1 MRTTN
6 LILVGVLATATSMA
20 DVDRPAPLQQKQKNF
35 VACPIV
41 LDTKD
46 VPCWVAEYDGERYF
60 LTVQTGRSNDVV
72 FAPSLMHKVLVEGTV
87 TDAPRMCGGIVLTDV
102 KLSVME
108 AEISPECDKILPGDG
123 YHVTGPRPITPDGDP
138 PGGKSTA
145 VRRAPNPERSN
156 AAIEARLKK
165 MAAEQQRAEF
175 TIPYYFDSNYLPFPA
190 EQATVDRAAD
200 YAALAKAQRVE
211 VVGYRGSVVLSDGS
225 VMTEKEGLAE
235 LRAKSVAAILQ
246 DFGVPNAALA
256 VSWNEKPEHS
266 NGVRDYDKR
275 RVTIAVIPVNK
286 DR

>member
-1 MRTTN
+1 MRTTH
-6 LILVGVLATATSMA
+6 LILLGVTTVSTSLADA
-20 DVDRPAPLQQKQKNF
+20 DLRAPAKQRNF

-46 VPCWVAEYDGERYF
+46 VPCWVAEHEGERYF

-87 TDAPRMCGGIVLTDV
+87 SDAPRMCGGIVLKDV

-123 YHVTGPRPITPDGDP
+123 YHVTGPRPIIPDGDP

-145 VRRAPNPERSN
+145 VRRPPDPERSARAI
-156 AAIEARLKK
+156 AARQEK
-165 MAAEQQRAEF
+165 MAAEKQRAEF

-200 YAALAKAQRVE
+200 YAALSKAERVE

-235 LRAKSVAAILQ
+235 LRAKTVAAILEN
-246 DFGVPNAALA
+246 FGVPRSSLA

-266 NGVRDYDKR
+266 NGVRDYEKR
-275 RVTIAVIPVNK
+275 RVTVAVIPVHKN
-286 DR
+286 R

>member
-1 MRTTN
+1 MRTIH
-6 LILVGVLATATSMA
+6 LIVLGVMAASTSMA
-20 DVDRPAPLQQKQKNF
+20 DVDRPAVGKQKNF

-46 VPCWVAEYDGERYF
+46 VPCWVAEYEGERYF
-60 LTVQTGRSNDVV
+60 LTVQTGRSYDVV

-87 TDAPRMCGGIVLTDV
+87 SDAPRMCGGIVMTNV

-108 AEISPECDKILPGDG
+108 SEVSPECDKILPGDE

-145 VRRAPNPERSN
+145 VRLPPNPERSPRAI
-156 AAIEARLKK
+156 AAKQK
-165 MAAEQQRAEF
+165 QMAQEKQRAEF

-190 EQATVDRAAD
+190 EQATVDHAAD
-200 YAALAKAQRVE
+200 YAALTKAQRVE
-211 VVGYRGSVVLSDGS
+211 VVGYRGSVVLSDGT
-225 VMTEKEGLAE
+225 VMTEREGLAE
-235 LRAKSVAAILQ
+235 QRAKTVASILE
-246 DFGVPNAALA
+246 DFGVPKSSLA

-275 RVTIAVIPVNK
+275 RVTVTVIPEHKN
-286 DR
+286 R